1 MYLLAPFILQNK
13 QKSLRADSEL
23 QRYAPFLGP
32 KWPICPEQNVFGT
45 NHCYYF
51 HVPLALFIVH
61 NLKKFLE
68 QIQNYDDA
76 PFLGPK

>member
-23 QRYAPFLGP
+23 QRYAPFWGP

-51 HVPLALFIVH
+51 HVPTGPFH
-61 NLKKFLE
+61 CTQFKKFFRADTEL
-68 QIQNYDDA
+68 
-76 PFLGPK
+76 